1 MKRVGIVGSGV
12 IGLSTALELKLRGF
26 DVTVITRNYEEGAS
40 WTSGGMLAP
49 YSEGLEGD
57 MLDFCEESLRM
68 FDDFANKVEKIAGF
82 NIDYRRKGIM
92 RIGRDEE
99 EVSRIFR
106 YAEIYKERGVNLEI
120 YKGNDIK
127 REEPL
132 LSEEIKGGVLFKDE
146 GGVDT
151 ERLMDALLFSTE
163 KLGIRLI
170 LDEIKHLDKDGKY
183 IKGLEGLK
191 KNYEFDVYIIT
202 TGAWNEIIPHLP
214 VYPVKGQL
222 LKIKGVHLERI
233 YFSDSVYIIPKEN
246 HILIG
251 ATSEE
256 AGFDTR
262 PTLGGVDQL
271 STMACRTVP
280 KLKESQFVNVLVGFR
295 PATPDEK
302 PVFEIGENYIIS
314 TGHYR
319 NGILL
324 TPVTSKIIADWVD
337 KEKPSDYFETFSPE
351 RFGR

>member
-1 MKRVGIVGSGV
+1 MKRIGIVGSGV

-26 DVTVITRNYEEGAS
+26 DVVVITRNYEEGAS

-49 YSEGLEGD
+49 YSEGLDGT

-68 FDDFANKVEKIAGF
+68 FDEFADKVEKIAGF
-82 NIDYRRKGIM
+82 SIDYRRNGIL

-99 EVSRIFR
+99 EFYRIMR
-106 YAEIYKERGVNLEI
+106 YADLYRDRGVNLEI
-120 YKGNDIK
+120 YNRETIR

-151 ERLMDALLFSTE
+151 ERLMDALLFSME
-163 KLGIRLI
+163 KTGVRIV
-170 LDEIKHLDKDGKY
+170 LDEIKHVEKDGSRV
-183 IKGLEGLK
+183 KGLEGLK
-191 KNYEFDVYIIT
+191 RKYEFDTYIIT

-214 VYPVKGQL
+214 VFPIKGQL

-262 PTLGGVDQL
+262 PTLGGVDHL
-271 STMACRTVP
+271 STMACKTIP
-280 KLKESQFVNVLVGFR
+280 KLKESQFCNVLVGFR

-302 PVFEIGENYIIS
+302 PIFELGENYLVS

-324 TPVTSKIIADWVD
+324 TPITSVIIADWAE
-337 KEKPSDYFETFSPE
+337 KERVSPYVEIFSPQ
-351 RFGR
+351 RFLK